1 MIIVNNLTKSILDKT
16 LFSNVSFVVHPREKV
31 GLIGPNGA
39 GKSTLLKI
47 ILGEESQDRGTV
59 DTQGERLGYLSQ
71 SPEFE
76 PGKTVADILSLDS
89 EPEAKRF
96 LQNVGLANINVS
108 LPYGNLSGGQK
119 TRVALARLLQD
130 HPTALLMDEPTNHLD
145 LDALRWFEQWLESFP
160 GSVLLVSHDR
170 RLLENAV
177 DKILEIDSDNHTFV
191 EYGGGYLEYV
201 EQKGQNREHQEE
213 VYRLQQNKKEKMEAW
228 LAEKRQ
234 QASVHPNPSLGKLI
248 RAMEKRL
255 QREVYDQEVAKPK
268 DAKKVRGFEL
278 DMDSPAGKRM
288 VRFRDVEVIVGQRR
302 LLSGVSFEV
311 FGKDRV
317 LLSGENGSGKTT
329 ILRLA
334 LGQTLPTSG
343 LAQLGENVV
352 VGYFS
357 QEHEGLDL
365 SKTILEE
372 FTSTK
377 GIKISGDPRNVLAAF
392 LFSGNSVFKRV
403 GDLSMGE
410 RVRLAFAK
418 LTHQN
423 NTFLILDEPTNHLDI
438 PSREVVEKALREYEG
453 AFIVVSHDRYFVDA
467 IGITRELKIENRSI
481 VEQTFGV

>member
-16 LFSNVSFVVHPREKV
+16 LFKDVSFIVHPREKV

-47 ILGEESQDRGTV
+47 ILGLETADRGTV
-59 DTQGERLGYLSQ
+59 DAQGERLGYLSQ
-71 SPEFE
+71 SPEFDLNQ
-76 PGKTVADILSLDS
+76 TVADILSLDS
-89 EPEAKRF
+89 KPEAKKF
-96 LQNVGLANINVS
+96 LQNVGLASINVS
-108 LPYGNLSGGQK
+108 LPFGNLSGGQK

-145 LDALRWFEQWLESFP
+145 LDALRWFEQWLKSFP
-160 GSVLLVSHDR
+160 GSMLLVSHDR
-170 RLLENAV
+170 RLLEDAV
-177 DKILEIDSDNHTFV
+177 DKILEIDPDNHTFV
-191 EYGGGYLEYV
+191 EYSGGYREYV
-201 EQKGQNREHQEE
+201 VHKGQNREHQEE
-213 VYRLQQNKKEKMEAW
+213 AYRIQQNKKEKMEAW

-268 DAKKVRGFEL
+268 DAKKVRGL
-278 DMDSPAGKRM
+278 VIDTDSPAGKRM
-288 VRFRDVEVIVGQRR
+288 VRFRDVDVNVGPRT
-302 LLSGVSFEV
+302 LLAGVTFEV

-334 LGQTLPTSG
+334 LGEIQPMSG
-343 LAQLGENVV
+343 TVQLGESVV

-365 SKTILEE
+365 SKTVLDE

-377 GIKISGDPRNVLAAF
+377 GIKISGDPRNVLASF
-392 LFSGNSVFKRV
+392 LFPGNSVFKKV

-438 PSREVVEKALREYEG
+438 PSREVVESALREYEG

-467 IGITRELKIENRSI
+467 IGITRELRIENRS
-481 VEQTFGV
+481 VVQNNL